1 MTGGLTARF
10 AMFVI
15 DEFKELLLVHQKA
28 GNYLDSIMRNC
39 LSSVMLCI
47 KS

>member
-28 GNYLDSIMRNC
+28 GNYLV
-39 LSSVMLCI
+39 L
-47 KS
+47 